1 MGLQRVG
8 HNLVTKT
15 KTARPSLRMK
25 AVLLK
30 SPGNVQNTD
39 QAKSSSMNADRG
51 MASITY
57 PNESALLFPW
67 EHEKNS
73 SQGT

>member
-39 QAKSSSMNADRG
+39 QAKSSSMNAD
-51 MASITY
+51 
-57 PNESALLFPW
+57 
-67 EHEKNS
+67 
-73 SQGT
+73 